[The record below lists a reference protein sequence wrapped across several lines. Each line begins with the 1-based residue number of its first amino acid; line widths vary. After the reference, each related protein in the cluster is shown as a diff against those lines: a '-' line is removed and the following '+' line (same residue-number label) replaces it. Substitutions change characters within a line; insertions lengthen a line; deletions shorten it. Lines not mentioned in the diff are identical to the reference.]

1 MMNLS
6 LCAHKVQIL
15 HHANAQKCTQ
25 NSRMDTHMESP
36 FSITVTEERAQML
49 AHSSGF
55 RSYICAAFH
64 LAHYQDDNLSV
75 AVSRPHS
82 DSLEPITPFT
92 VWAERKEPLLSA
104 GPGLL
109 KKPRH
114 RQSEVWDYKRYGISE
129 TVSRLCLVMMMESA
143 IIDESNRKAHR
154 RNSYLSRTLSIS
166 NFSKPTPGYEREY
179 IMWQSDDHCLRIR
192 FFHRSQDLLWL
203 VDHHEDWLHI
213 PESLNSFCWMS
224 SFVLSF
230 RRDN

>member
-1 MMNLS
+1 MAGTYTEAYMSTLPYRKSCIMMNLS

-36 FSITVTEERAQML
+36 FSITVTEEHAQML

-92 VWAERKEPLLSA
+92 V
-104 GPGLL
+104 
-109 KKPRH
+109 
-114 RQSEVWDYKRYGISE
+114 
-129 TVSRLCLVMMMESA
+129 
-143 IIDESNRKAHR
+143 
-154 RNSYLSRTLSIS
+154 
-166 NFSKPTPGYEREY
+166 
-179 IMWQSDDHCLRIR
+179 
-192 FFHRSQDLLWL
+192 
-203 VDHHEDWLHI
+203 
-213 PESLNSFCWMS
+213 
-224 SFVLSF
+224 
-230 RRDN
+230 

>member
-6 LCAHKVQIL
+6 LCAHKVQML

-36 FSITVTEERAQML
+36 FSITVTEERAQTLAHTL
-49 AHSSGF
+49 AHSSNG
-55 RSYICAAFH
+55 YICAAFH
-64 LAHYQDDNLSV
+64 LAHYKDENLSV

-114 RQSEVWDYKRYGISE
+114 RQSEV
-129 TVSRLCLVMMMESA
+129 
-143 IIDESNRKAHR
+143 
-154 RNSYLSRTLSIS
+154 
-166 NFSKPTPGYEREY
+166 
-179 IMWQSDDHCLRIR
+179 
-192 FFHRSQDLLWL
+192 
-203 VDHHEDWLHI
+203 
-213 PESLNSFCWMS
+213 
-224 SFVLSF
+224 
-230 RRDN
+230 